1 MFPENIAPQLDFFQF
16 PRIDPGIGVYEDAP
30 VNTLHI
36 PSGAANKADA
46 RRFLVFM
53 ARPDVQGRLN
63 ARLGTLPPNNRA
75 AVPQDRFLGR
85 SFAML
90 SEADGLAQ
98 FYDRDTEEEM
108 ARIGMQGF
116 QEFMIRPDRLEAI
129 LERLERARQRIF
141 AHP

>member
-1 MFPENIAPQLDFFQF
+1 
-16 PRIDPGIGVYEDAP
+16 V
-30 VNTLHI
+30 
-36 PSGAANKADA
+36 
-46 RRFLVFM
+46 

-63 ARLGTLPPNNRA
+63 AGLGTLPPNNRA
-75 AVPQDRFLGR
+75 AVPQDRFLRRG
-85 SFAML
+85 FAML